1 MDARKRTEIHSSK
14 GIRAIDYIR
23 GIDGREI
30 EGKKIV
36 LCITGSVA
44 AYRAIDL
51 ARQLI
56 RHGAEVYPVMSQAV
70 ASTLL
75 TSEMMKWATGNNV
88 VTKLTGSLEH
98 IALADYN
105 MSDLVVVYPCTANT
119 IAKVANGINDTP
131 VTSVLSV
138 ALGSRIP
145 IIIAPAM
152 HESMYYNRLIQE
164 NIQKVKDQGVYFLQP
179 IITEGKAKIV
189 SPEEMSRSII
199 TKFIRSTKSFFFEKN
214 MLITAGGTIE
224 YIDPIRVITNL
235 SSGKMGNLIAEE
247 AIKLGAKVT
256 LVYGHGTYSPKS
268 SLNLNIVRVNTT
280 KEMYNVVMS
289 ELSLKRYD
297 IAILAAAVADFT
309 PERKSTK
316 KITTSTG
323 KLLLPL
329 SPTRKI
335 INEVKH
341 ISKQTFLVGFKS
353 EFNVSD
359 ANIIEGAFRK
369 LKECKGDLIV
379 ANDVGRKDSEIGS
392 DNNEVF
398 VIDKHKNILHL
409 PPQNK
414 LSIANNLLNIIE
426 SLIIQNKM

>member
-1 MDARKRTEIHSSK
+1 MDAKKRTEIHSSK

-56 RHGAEVYPVMSQAV
+56 RHGAEVYPVMSEAV
-70 ASTLL
+70 GSTLL

-105 MSDLVVVYPCTANT
+105 MSDLIVVYPCTAIT

-152 HESMYYNRLIQE
+152 HQSMYDNRLIQE
-164 NIQKVKDQGVYFLQP
+164 NIQRVKDQGVYFLQP
-179 IITEGKAKIV
+179 IITEGKAKII
-189 SPEEMSRSII
+189 SPEEMSKSII

-214 MLITAGGTIE
+214 ILITA
-224 YIDPIRVITNL
+224 
-235 SSGKMGNLIAEE
+235 
-247 AIKLGAKVT
+247 
-256 LVYGHGTYSPKS
+256 
-268 SLNLNIVRVNTT
+268 
-280 KEMYNVVMS
+280 
-289 ELSLKRYD
+289 
-297 IAILAAAVADFT
+297 
-309 PERKSTK
+309 
-316 KITTSTG
+316 
-323 KLLLPL
+323 
-329 SPTRKI
+329 
-335 INEVKH
+335 
-341 ISKQTFLVGFKS
+341 
-353 EFNVSD
+353 
-359 ANIIEGAFRK
+359 
-369 LKECKGDLIV
+369 
-379 ANDVGRKDSEIGS
+379 
-392 DNNEVF
+392 
-398 VIDKHKNILHL
+398 
-409 PPQNK
+409 
-414 LSIANNLLNIIE
+414 
-426 SLIIQNKM
+426 

>member
-1 MDARKRTEIHSSK
+1 MDTEKKTEFRSSQD
-14 GIRAIDYIR
+14 IA
-23 GIDGREI
+23 GIDGGEI

-56 RHGAEVYPVMSQAV
+56 RHGADVYPI
-70 ASTLL
+70 
-75 TSEMMKWATGNNV
+75 
-88 VTKLTGSLEH
+88 TGSLEH
-98 IALADYN
+98 IALANYN
-105 MSDLVVVYPCTANT
+105 MSDLIVVYPCTANT
-119 IAKVANGINDTP
+119 IGKIANGINDTA

-152 HESMYYNRLIQE
+152 HESMYDNRLIQE
-164 NIQKVKDQGVYFLQP
+164 NIQRVKDQGVDFLQP
-179 IITEGKAKIV
+179 IITEGKAKVV
-189 SPEEMSRSII
+189 SPEQILKSII
-199 TKFIRSTKSFFFEKN
+199 NKFTKFTESFFYEKN
-214 MLITAGGTIE
+214 ILVTAGGTIE

-235 SSGKMGNLIAEE
+235 SSGKMGNIIAEE
-247 AIKLGAKVT
+247 ALRLGAKVT
-256 LVYGHGTYSPKS
+256 LVYGHGTYNPKS
-268 SLNLNIVRVNTT
+268 SPNLNIIRVNTSR
-280 KEMYNVVMS
+280 EMYNIVMS

-297 IAILAAAVADFT
+297 IAVLSAAVADFT
-309 PERKSTK
+309 PERKSIK
-316 KITTSTG
+316 KITTGTG
-323 KLLLPL
+323 KVLLTL

-335 INEVKH
+335 INRVKH
-341 ISKQTFLVGFKS
+341 ISKQTFLVGFKA
-353 EFNVSD
+353 EYDVSD
-359 ANIIEGAFRK
+359 TNIIERAYRK

-409 PPQNK
+409 PTQNK
-414 LSIANNLLNIIE
+414 FSIARNLLNVIE
-426 SLIIQNKM
+426 NLIIQNKMSQ

>member
-1 MDARKRTEIHSSK
+1 MDTKKRTGIHSSK
-14 GIRAIDYIR
+14 DIV
-23 GIDGREI
+23 GIDGCEI

-56 RHGAEVYPVMSQAV
+56 RHGADVFPVMSEAV

-75 TSEMMKWATGNNV
+75 TPDMMKWATGNNV
-88 VTKLTGSLEH
+88 VTKITGSLEH
-98 IALADYN
+98 IALANYN
-105 MSDLVVVYPCTANT
+105 MSDLIVVYPCTANT
-119 IAKVANGINDTP
+119 IGKVANGINDTP

-152 HESMYYNRLIQE
+152 HESMYDNRLIQE
-164 NIQKVKDQGVYFLQP
+164 NIQKVKDQGVDFLQP
-179 IITEGKAKIV
+179 IIIEGKAKVV
-189 SPEEMSRSII
+189 SPEQILKSII
-199 TKFIRSTKSFFFEKN
+199 TKFTNSTQSFFYEKN
-214 MLITAGGTIE
+214 ILVTAGGTIE

-235 SSGKMGNLIAEE
+235 SSGKMGNILAEE
-247 AIKLGAKVT
+247 AVRLGAKVT
-256 LVYGHGTYSPKS
+256 LVYGHGTYSPKFS
-268 SLNLNIVRVNTT
+268 PNLKIIRVNTS
-280 KEMYNVVMS
+280 KEMYNVIMS

-297 IAILAAAVADFT
+297 IAILSAAVADFT
-309 PERKSTK
+309 PERKSIK

-323 KLLLPL
+323 KLLLTL

-335 INEVKH
+335 INKVKH
-341 ISKQTFLVGFKS
+341 MSKQTFLVGFKA
-353 EFNVSD
+353 EYNISD
-359 ANIIEGAFRK
+359 TNMIEGAYKK
-369 LKECKGDLIV
+369 LMECKGDLIV

-398 VIDKHKNILHL
+398 VIDKRKNILHL
-409 PPQNK
+409 PAQNK
-414 LSIANNLLNIIE
+414 LNIARNLLNVIE
-426 SLIIQNKM
+426 NLISQNKM